1 MAEPSTAATN
11 RNTNHDKKT
20 AATGRRSR
28 WTVPLPNLPKLPRM
42 GSRSRSQERSENTPE
57 PGTGARRTRD
67 LRNRI
72 SFWKRKSASI
82 TDYDPQYRVT
92 YLGNV
97 LTGWAKGNGC
107 VDKPLSTLWR
117 NHISSDKPDIVMKMT
132 VVGSGLRAVTKEHGL
147 TEYWANRI
155 TYCTAHPSYP
165 RVFCWIYRHEGRK
178 MKQELRCHA
187 VLCPKEDKAKQIS
200 GHLTDRLHQAL
211 IDFKKE
217 KISRQNARL
226 SLANSIHENPTMPYR
241 KLLLQTGTCNYKPP
255 IERSKSAPKLT
266 SIEEADMEEEF
277 VDSEDDDE
285 ECILNTNYNIAMLH
299 VHHNPA
305 IILDN
310 RSEST
315 LALQVTGRYSDPVF
329 REEDEVIRFQ
339 EENSDD
345 EEDEITDYIGS
356 VEVHSVTASGVSD
369 SPASQGRGTLS
380 CSPRELRLEGAPGE
394 EDCHSLSSDQSD
406 SGHGEDAETI
416 TESLGLIRISEQD
429 TISDESGYSEEP
441 GAMREV
447 NVVRVNITSETPASR
462 DEFTV
467 EEVFT
472 PGPLMGSPHKLEIQC
487 NDPCNNNN
495 TQSGDQK
502 MTSHRNSWCQPINI
516 EIDSVTDSVSQYD
529 SQESSPRDTSSA
541 DASPPLPSLHT
552 HPAQMPPL
560 SLSSPRDTEDRPLSP
575 NVILAPSTPREGTLP
590 SPRATDLSVKSV
602 FLTEFTAAEKLKYI
616 DRSNIKNTKNTMV
629 LNRQEFCINI

>member
-1 MAEPSTAATN
+1 
-11 RNTNHDKKT
+11 
-20 AATGRRSR
+20 
-28 WTVPLPNLPKLPRM
+28 
-42 GSRSRSQERSENTPE
+42 
-57 PGTGARRTRD
+57 
-67 LRNRI
+67 
-72 SFWKRKSASI
+72 
-82 TDYDPQYRVT
+82 
-92 YLGNV
+92 
-97 LTGWAKGNGC
+97 
-107 VDKPLSTLWR
+107 
-117 NHISSDKPDIVMKMT
+117 
-132 VVGSGLRAVTKEHGL
+132 
-147 TEYWANRI
+147 
-155 TYCTAHPSYP
+155 
-165 RVFCWIYRHEGRK
+165 

-285 ECILNTNYNIAMLH
+285 QCILNTNYNIAMLH

-305 IILDN
+305 IILDD
-310 RSEST
+310 RAQSS
-315 LALQVTGRYSDPVF
+315 LALQVADSRYSDPVF
-329 REEDEVIRFQ
+329 REEDEVMRFQ

-345 EEDEITDYIGS
+345 EEDEITDHLSS
-356 VEVHSVTASGVSD
+356 VEVHSVTVSV

-380 CSPRELRLEGAPGE
+380 CSPRELRLEGAEPGDG
-394 EDCHSLSSDQSD
+394 DCTSLSSHQSD

-441 GAMREV
+441 GALREV
-447 NVVRVNITSETPASR
+447 NVVRVNITSETPPSG
-462 DEFTV
+462 DEFAT
-467 EEVFT
+467 EEVFS
-472 PGPLMGSPHKLEIQC
+472 PGPLIGTPHKLEIQC

-495 TQSGDQK
+495 TPSGDQK

-516 EIDSVTDSVSQYD
+516 EIDSVADSVSQYD

-541 DASPPLPSLHT
+541 DASPPLPSAHAHT
-552 HPAQMPPL
+552 APLSPL
-560 SLSSPRDTEDRPLSP
+560 SLSSPRDPEDRPLSP
-575 NVILAPSTPREGTLP
+575 NVILAPGTPRGEGTLP
-590 SPRATDLSVKSV
+590 SPRVTDLSVKSV
-602 FLTEFTAAEKLKYI
+602 FLTEFTAAEKLRYI
-616 DRSNIKNTKNTMV
+616 DRSNVKNAKNTMV

>member
-1 MAEPSTAATN
+1 M
-11 RNTNHDKKT
+11 
-20 AATGRRSR
+20 
-28 WTVPLPNLPKLPRM
+28 
-42 GSRSRSQERSENTPE
+42 
-57 PGTGARRTRD
+57 
-67 LRNRI
+67 
-72 SFWKRKSASI
+72 
-82 TDYDPQYRVT
+82 
-92 YLGNV
+92 
-97 LTGWAKGNGC
+97 
-107 VDKPLSTLWR
+107 
-117 NHISSDKPDIVMKMT
+117 
-132 VVGSGLRAVTKEHGL
+132 
-147 TEYWANRI
+147 
-155 TYCTAHPSYP
+155 
-165 RVFCWIYRHEGRK
+165 
-178 MKQELRCHA
+178 
-187 VLCPKEDKAKQIS
+187 
-200 GHLTDRLHQAL
+200 
-211 IDFKKE
+211 
-217 KISRQNARL
+217 
-226 SLANSIHENPTMPYR
+226 
-241 KLLLQTGTCNYKPP
+241 
-255 IERSKSAPKLT
+255 
-266 SIEEADMEEEF
+266 
-277 VDSEDDDE
+277 
-285 ECILNTNYNIAMLH
+285 
-299 VHHNPA
+299 
-305 IILDN
+305 
-310 RSEST
+310 
-315 LALQVTGRYSDPVF
+315 
-329 REEDEVIRFQ
+329 
-339 EENSDD
+339 
-345 EEDEITDYIGS
+345 
-356 VEVHSVTASGVSD
+356 
-369 SPASQGRGTLS
+369 S

-462 DEFTV
+462 DEVTV

>member
-1 MAEPSTAATN
+1 
-11 RNTNHDKKT
+11 
-20 AATGRRSR
+20 
-28 WTVPLPNLPKLPRM
+28 
-42 GSRSRSQERSENTPE
+42 
-57 PGTGARRTRD
+57 
-67 LRNRI
+67 
-72 SFWKRKSASI
+72 
-82 TDYDPQYRVT
+82 
-92 YLGNV
+92 
-97 LTGWAKGNGC
+97 
-107 VDKPLSTLWR
+107 
-117 NHISSDKPDIVMKMT
+117 
-132 VVGSGLRAVTKEHGL
+132 
-147 TEYWANRI
+147 
-155 TYCTAHPSYP
+155 
-165 RVFCWIYRHEGRK
+165 

-345 EEDEITDYIGS
+345 EEDVITDYIGS
-356 VEVHSVTASGVSD
+356 VEVHSVSPSGVSD

-380 CSPRELRLEGAPGE
+380 CSPRELRLEGAGPGDG
-394 EDCHSLSSDQSD
+394 DCHSLSSDQSD

-429 TISDESGYSEEP
+429 AISDESGYSEEP

-447 NVVRVNITSETPASR
+447 NVVRVNITSETPASG
-462 DEFTV
+462 DEFAS

-472 PGPLMGSPHKLEIQC
+472 SGSLIGSPHKLEIQC

-516 EIDSVTDSVSQYD
+516 EIDSVADSVSQYD

-541 DASPPLPSLHT
+541 DASPPLPSAHAHT
-552 HPAQMPPL
+552 AQLSPL
-560 SLSSPRDTEDRPLSP
+560 SLSSPREPEDRPLSP
-575 NVILAPSTPREGTLP
+575 NVILAPGTPRGEGALP
-590 SPRATDLSVKSV
+590 SPRVTDLSVKSV
-602 FLTEFTAAEKLKYI
+602 FLTEFTAAEKLRYI
-616 DRSNIKNTKNTMV
+616 DRSSVKNAKNTMV

>member
-1 MAEPSTAATN
+1 
-11 RNTNHDKKT
+11 
-20 AATGRRSR
+20 
-28 WTVPLPNLPKLPRM
+28 
-42 GSRSRSQERSENTPE
+42 
-57 PGTGARRTRD
+57 
-67 LRNRI
+67 
-72 SFWKRKSASI
+72 
-82 TDYDPQYRVT
+82 
-92 YLGNV
+92 
-97 LTGWAKGNGC
+97 
-107 VDKPLSTLWR
+107 
-117 NHISSDKPDIVMKMT
+117 
-132 VVGSGLRAVTKEHGL
+132 
-147 TEYWANRI
+147 
-155 TYCTAHPSYP
+155 
-165 RVFCWIYRHEGRK
+165 

-266 SIEEADMEEEF
+266 SIEEADMEEDF

-285 ECILNTNYNIAMLH
+285 ECILNTNYNVAMLH

-305 IILDN
+305 IILDG

-329 REEDEVIRFQ
+329 REEDEVMRFQ

-345 EEDEITDYIGS
+345 EDEDEITDYIGS
-356 VEVHSVTASGVSD
+356 VEVHSVTPRGSVSD
-369 SPASQGRGTLS
+369 GSPASQGRGTLS
-380 CSPRELRLEGAPGE
+380 CSPRELRLEGAGVE
-394 EDCHSLSSDQSD
+394 GDGDSLSSDQSD

-429 TISDESGYSEEP
+429 AISDESGYSEEP
-441 GAMREV
+441 GSGMREV
-447 NVVRVNITSETPASR
+447 NVVRVNITSETPASG
-462 DEFTV
+462 DEFAS

-472 PGPLMGSPHKLEIQC
+472 SGSLLGSPHKLEIQC
-487 NDPCNNNN
+487 NDPCNNNNN

-541 DASPPLPSLHT
+541 DASPPLPSAHVHT
-552 HPAQMPPL
+552 AAPLSPL
-560 SLSSPRDTEDRPLSP
+560 SLDEEDRPLSP
-575 NVILAPSTPREGTLP
+575 NVILAPGTPRGEGALP
-590 SPRATDLSVKSV
+590 SPRVTDLSVKSV
-602 FLTEFTAAEKLKYI
+602 FLTEFSAAEKLRYI
-616 DRSNIKNTKNTMV
+616 DRSNVKNAKNTMV